1 MSFKRIAVSTVIV
14 LLALEFGLA
23 GLAKFRPGSTWPQM
37 FLAWGFPPWVRP
49 VIGTLE
55 VIGAV
60 GLLIARTRAWAC
72 GVLLGVMA
80 GAIATHLVHGEMRR
94 VILPFVLSVL
104 LGLVGFLWCR
114 ASDLRSQP

>member
-1 MSFKRIAVSTVIV
+1 MKLKRIALWLVIV

-49 VIGTLE
+49 VVGVVE
-55 VIGAV
+55 VICAF
-60 GLLIARTRAWAC
+60 GLLVGRTRAWAC

-80 GAIATHLVHGEMRR
+80 GAMATHLVHGEVHR
-94 VILPFVLSVL
+94 VILPLVLSVL
-104 LGLVGFLWCR
+104 LGLV
-114 ASDLRSQP
+114 LRITTSQFTPSS